1 MMIMKPRR
9 IPTPSSSLLLLI
21 VLGCYT
27 TSTGVWGFAA
37 QPRAGGAAFFAS
49 HASATRRF
57 SSSRV
62 APIRSALFAASSSS
76 SSRRSSSTTH
86 LSASTSNSNNG
97 TIATYYN
104 YEDSQTTTTVAD
116 REDPQKQLLVRNEIY
131 FSPPLGRQQQHHPY
145 GQSSSPANNS
155 PNKLAIAT
163 TIETTE
169 DQETSVTPFSAD
181 VVQDQAQQ
189 ADRDIFV
196 ARLLLVAAAAL
207 YGTNFSCVKLLG
219 DTMPVGISS
228 TLRFGMAAL
237 ATSPWLLGWGTGG
250 GTDGDKQKI
259 SSSTTTAAPFRLPT
273 RETFQ
278 TPEWGAVVAGLEVG
292 LWNSIGYVAQAVG
305 LETTLASKSA
315 FLCSL
320 AVVTVP
326 VLDWLTG
333 KNLKRREL
341 LGATMALVGVA
352 FLELGGETASDLLQF
367 SKGDIASLIQ
377 PLAFGMG
384 FWRMERAM
392 HKFPD
397 QANRSTAAQLLAVF
411 GGSLAYT
418 AVTDLPS
425 LLDVAQVQQW
435 LSDPSLLA
443 ALVWTGVMTTAV
455 SVYMETLALKT
466 LSAAE
471 TTLIFSTE
479 PVWGSLFAAVAMGE
493 TFGWTALT
501 GGALILSGCVFSNLG
516 VDGMRQFFQKKN
528 QKAVLVEEKEG
539 SASSSSSSS
548 S

>member
-1 MMIMKPRR
+1 MSGSDKP
-9 IPTPSSSLLLLI
+9 TSSS
-21 VLGCYT
+21 
-27 TSTGVWGFAA
+27 
-37 QPRAGGAAFFAS
+37 
-49 HASATRRF
+49 
-57 SSSRV
+57 
-62 APIRSALFAASSSS
+62 
-76 SSRRSSSTTH
+76 
-86 LSASTSNSNNG
+86 
-97 TIATYYN
+97 
-104 YEDSQTTTTVAD
+104 
-116 REDPQKQLLVRNEIY
+116 
-131 FSPPLGRQQQHHPY
+131 
-145 GQSSSPANNS
+145 
-155 PNKLAIAT
+155 
-163 TIETTE
+163 
-169 DQETSVTPFSAD
+169 
-181 VVQDQAQQ
+181 
-189 ADRDIFV
+189 
-196 ARLLLVAAAAL
+196 
-207 YGTNFSCVKLLG
+207 
-219 DTMPVGISS
+219 
-228 TLRFGMAAL
+228 
-237 ATSPWLLGWGTGG
+237 
-250 GTDGDKQKI
+250 
-259 SSSTTTAAPFRLPT
+259 TAAPFRLPT
-273 RETFQ
+273 INKETFQ

-333 KNLKRREL
+333 KNLQRREL

-411 GGSLAYT
+411 GGSLVYT

-528 QKAVLVEEKEG
+528 QKRSSRRKDQHPPHNGSVVPSHIHAYALLTRTHARIHPFLLHRNTPPSHPNPRYVRTYDDVLFQHAPSERNIEAGTIIHQDIETLRLLTCNRSMMNSFPATFYCTTSYKYSKLETYTFAY
-539 SASSSSSSS
+539 SACSPYHHYGQIRWYGTINRKR
-548 S
+548 